1 MRISDW
7 SSDVCSSDLG
17 HHLDRCDMELGARLV
32 VLARL
37 LAAEVVAHLHC
48 RKAGIRHQSVFDDVT
63 QIDMAPATCP
73 PGFRLPALVRFDD
86 DALVE
91 DPRRADHQQAQVADD
106 VVDQFG
112 IADVVALDVEPEVV
126 PAQATTVRS
135 EEHTYEL
142 Q

>member
-1 MRISDW
+1 
-7 SSDVCSSDLG
+7 
-17 HHLDRCDMELGARLV
+17 
-32 VLARL
+32 
-37 LAAEVVAHLHC
+37 
-48 RKAGIRHQSVFDDVT
+48 
-63 QIDMAPATCP
+63 MAPATCP

-126 PAQATTVRS
+126 PAQATTVGELDLEIEHRPILRITHRRPRS
-135 EEHTYEL
+135 TERRVGKECDRTCGYRWSQEYKKK
-142 Q
+142 

>member
-1 MRISDW
+1 MERAI
-7 SSDVCSSDLG
+7 DVGVGVG

-73 PGFRLPALVRFDD
+73 PGFRLPALVRF
-86 DALVE
+86 
-91 DPRRADHQQAQVADD
+91 
-106 VVDQFG
+106 
-112 IADVVALDVEPEVV
+112 
-126 PAQATTVRS
+126 RS
-135 EEHTYEL
+135 EEHTSEL
-142 Q
+142 QSLMRTSYAGFCLKKKKAHKHTTRRHDR